1 MKGDE
6 LLSGRQASA
15 SVTGFRSAVRL
26 GATRGYA
33 EVANSLKLD
42 DDSIPKA
49 PAESPRACARGVGG
63 RSGSACMLN
72 VSPRQGVESTN
83 LAQPSG
89 SLALKTFGDA
99 WEIQSES

>member
-1 MKGDE
+1 LKGDE

-33 EVANSLKLD
+33 EFGNFLKLD

-49 PAESPRACARGVGG
+49 PAGSPRACGRGSEAAQI
-63 RSGSACMLN
+63 RHAC
-72 VSPRQGVESTN
+72 
-83 LAQPSG
+83 
-89 SLALKTFGDA
+89 
-99 WEIQSES
+99 